1 MPLKNFTLAVLLLA
15 APPAMANDVTS
26 FSVTNCGLRRTNSD
40 IVVCDVTNL
49 SGTAIAA
56 IEVNRLMTEEGRT
69 VPWYDDR
76 GDRLFPRYISGG
88 IEPSEIAQIP
98 FQFGF
103 IPSRADE
110 EKLKFQVL
118 PVRALDI
125 DGNVIE

>member
-1 MPLKNFTLAVLLLA
+1 MKLLKCAAALSLAATATLADEA
-15 APPAMANDVTS
+15 QS
-26 FSVTNCGLRRTNSD
+26 FSVTNCGLRLTNSD

-69 VPWYDDR
+69 VPWHDDR
-76 GDRLFPRYISGG
+76 GDRIFPRYISGG
-88 IEPSEIAQIP
+88 IEPSEIAKIP

-103 IPSRADE
+103 IPSRADK
-110 EKLKFQVL
+110 EKLKFEII

-125 DGNVIE
+125 DGNPIE